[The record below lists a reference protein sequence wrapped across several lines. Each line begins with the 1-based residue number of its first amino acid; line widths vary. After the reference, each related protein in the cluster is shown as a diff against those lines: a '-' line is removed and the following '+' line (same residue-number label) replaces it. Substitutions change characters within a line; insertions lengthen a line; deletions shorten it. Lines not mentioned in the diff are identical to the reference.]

1 MNLKESFNKGV
12 DFIDKHKKTIIAASL
27 SILGLI
33 ILMVIFFISGD
44 EFSIEKES
52 NTLLKNIEQRKY
64 SIALENYDDYKD
76 KFSEIKMNRFNKSI
90 SKKINKLLLESGD
103 KYINKEITKEQY
115 IGIINTINALGTIEI
130 DFKRVVEQGKR
141 ASEMYEKENIDYEIA
156 ISYMN
161 IASTLNGIVY
171 ELDLYKQ
178 NIEEI
183 NESRKL
189 YQEADKNNNNR
200 MYYEAI
206 VGYSKVLEKDKKYYN
221 LAQDKKNKCI
231 EDMYDY
237 YIQKI
242 YESDEN
248 GNYEEALQ
256 YIEYIKHYYPD
267 DENILSLEKEYKKK
281 LSLYTLSSE
290 DIINLI
296 CKKSGKSKDNLSI
309 NSFYQMV
316 DGEKYYYVELLEH
329 DILTDEILIN
339 AKTKEMY
346 SYKDTDKDYKQDY
359 IDGYFRHIGN
369 GKMQFAITQE
379 KAKFILG
386 KNLDEKGHKYKE
398 ISQISQDKAQRH
410 VTDKENLNKILGKN
424 KDLYYYEMV
433 NSGFFKEKQVYII
446 NMYTEKIY
454 IISKDKISE
463 Y

>member
-76 KFSEIKMNRFNKSI
+76 KFSEIKMHRFNKSI

-141 ASEMYEKENIDYEIA
+141 VSEMYEKENIDYEIA
-156 ISYMN
+156 ISYTN

-189 YQEADKNNNNR
+189 YEEADKNNNNR
-200 MYYEAI
+200 LYYEAI
-206 VGYSKVLEKDKKYYN
+206 VGYSKVLEKDKKYYD
-221 LAQDKKNKCI
+221 LAQDKKSKCI

-256 YIEYIKHYYPD
+256 YIEYVKHYYPN

-296 CKKSGKSKDNLSI
+296 CKKSGKKKENLSI
-309 NSFYQMV
+309 NSFYQMI

-359 IDGYFRHIGN
+359 IDSYFRHIGN

-386 KNLDEKGHKYKE
+386 KKLDEKGHKYKE
-398 ISQISQDKAQRH
+398 ISEITQDKAQRY
-410 VTDKENLNKILGKN
+410 VTDKENLKKILGKN

-433 NSGFFKEKQVYII
+433 YSGFFKEKQVYII

>member
-76 KFSEIKMNRFNKSI
+76 KFSEIKMKRFNKSI

-115 IGIINTINALGTIEI
+115 IGIINTINALGTIDI

-141 ASEMYEKENIDYEIA
+141 VSEMYEKENIEYEIA

-171 ELDLYKQ
+171 DLDLYKQ

-183 NESRKL
+183 NESRKI

-206 VGYSKVLEKDKKYYN
+206 IGYSKVLEKDKKYYD
-221 LAQDKKNKCI
+221 LAQDKKTKCI

-256 YIEYIKHYYPD
+256 YIEYIKHYYPN
-267 DENILSLEKEYKKK
+267 DENILSLEKEYKK
-281 LSLYTLSSE
+281 
-290 DIINLI
+290 
-296 CKKSGKSKDNLSI
+296 
-309 NSFYQMV
+309 
-316 DGEKYYYVELLEH
+316 
-329 DILTDEILIN
+329 
-339 AKTKEMY
+339 
-346 SYKDTDKDYKQDY
+346 SYLFTH
-359 IDGYFRHIGN
+359 FH
-369 GKMQFAITQE
+369 
-379 KAKFILG
+379 L
-386 KNLDEKGHKYKE
+386 
-398 ISQISQDKAQRH
+398 
-410 VTDKENLNKILGKN
+410 KI
-424 KDLYYYEMV
+424 
-433 NSGFFKEKQVYII
+433 
-446 NMYTEKIY
+446 
-454 IISKDKISE
+454 
-463 Y
+463 